1 MRRRAFA
8 TAFAL
13 LLALGAARAAPGTA
27 SPPSARKTRATAAS
41 ASQRGSIGAFFRRLD
56 ADGDGEIQTEE
67 LSAYVGSSV
76 GGSDFDTEGEI
87 LAAVTEATAA
97 IDGVDDGSSI
107 DEEELLAHL
116 TRVTNQLLT
125 PHRVEL
131 WVRHGL
137 RFPQYAE
144 AFGANAIT
152 ALDFPALI
160 ADGGAVLREDLG
172 VRSAFHL
179 GKIVRSLKR
188 QILGLGAPPSPPR
201 NVRAARIN
209 ATAVAVAWDPPS
221 RDGVPPV
228 HAYVVQSRSGDDPEW
243 RVEAVVEDGED
254 LAYAAA
260 VAPSADAR
268 FRVIAWGSHGSSDR
282 SDESEPL
289 EPMDPPPPKPDGF
302 EGRGGALDDAARRG
316 DGVPNNPRAAVGGKD
331 APGEKAFGDSIR
343 AAGSTVLFAGLVARF
358 LLSSASFVGGPGTV
372 RGLARR
378 GIRWA
383 LRRGAG
389 AGAGAGAEAG
399 PSARGGGGG
408 GGGDRE
414 VPRED
419 SRARAAR
426 TSAGTPPPRDAQ
438 KLVDRSPNGSPAG
451 GEPPPPLGGGELG
464 DGAAPSS
471 ASIRQRSKSRTFDE
485 AMAAAVAAGVVADS
499 PGAPPRS
506 SSPALASPSPRASSA
521 PPSAPGAEIAADPVV
536 RSEAKKKGRCC
547 AVGCDARWDRWTS
560 TSDFR
565 MRYLKHY
572 CGLCQRAFCAAHT
585 RVSPHGNKGR
595 CDPESKCVCVTCHA
609 ALDAATREALEKT
622 NKLPPPPEKANET
635 SAAKARWQ
643 IVKNYQLRA
652 ADANLPLSPVNSS
665 GRLAG

>member
-116 TRVTNQLLT
+116 TRVTNRLLT

-201 NVRAARIN
+201 NVRAANQRH
-209 ATAVAVAWDPPS
+209 
-221 RDGVPPV
+221 R
-228 HAYVVQSRSGDDPEW
+228 
-243 RVEAVVEDGED
+243 
-254 LAYAAA
+254 
-260 VAPSADAR
+260 
-268 FRVIAWGSHGSSDR
+268 
-282 SDESEPL
+282 
-289 EPMDPPPPKPDGF
+289 
-302 EGRGGALDDAARRG
+302 GRGGVGPPLARGRAPRARLRRAEPVGGRPGVARRG
-316 DGVPNNPRAAVGGKD
+316 GRRRRGGPRVRRRRRAERRRQVSSHRVG
-331 APGEKAFGDSIR
+331 
-343 AAGSTVLFAGLVARF
+343 VARIER
-358 LLSSASFVGGPGTV
+358 PI
-372 RGLARR
+372 RR
-378 GIRWA
+378 IR
-383 LRRGAG
+383 
-389 AGAGAGAEAG
+389 
-399 PSARGGGGG
+399 
-408 GGGDRE
+408 
-414 VPRED
+414 
-419 SRARAAR
+419 
-426 TSAGTPPPRDAQ
+426 
-438 KLVDRSPNGSPAG
+438 
-451 GEPPPPLGGGELG
+451 
-464 DGAAPSS
+464 
-471 ASIRQRSKSRTFDE
+471 
-485 AMAAAVAAGVVADS
+485 
-499 PGAPPRS
+499 
-506 SSPALASPSPRASSA
+506 
-521 PPSAPGAEIAADPVV
+521 APGADGPAAP
-536 RSEAKKKGRCC
+536 
-547 AVGCDARWDRWTS
+547 
-560 TSDFR
+560 
-565 MRYLKHY
+565 
-572 CGLCQRAFCAAHT
+572 
-585 RVSPHGNKGR
+585 
-595 CDPESKCVCVTCHA
+595 
-609 ALDAATREALEKT
+609 
-622 NKLPPPPEKANET
+622 
-635 SAAKARWQ
+635 
-643 IVKNYQLRA
+643 
-652 ADANLPLSPVNSS
+652 
-665 GRLAG
+665 